1 MTDMSI
7 AGLLDDY
14 RAGRRTPREVIA
26 GSMAVARSQQAANVW
41 ISLIDDNRLA
51 ALLERLE
58 QCRADELPLYGVP
71 FAIKDNIDLAGV
83 PTTAGCP
90 AFSYVPDA
98 DAPVIAR
105 LLAAGAI
112 PIGKTN
118 MDQFATGLVGT
129 RSPYGT
135 CHNPFDAAY
144 VSGGSSA
151 GSAVAVATGCVSFAL
166 GTDTAGS
173 GRVPAAFNNI
183 IGLKPSRG
191 LISTRGVVPACRS
204 LDVVSIFAGT
214 ATDARAVF
222 DAAVDFDEQDPFS
235 RAARAPALG
244 RGSVRPEAFRFGV
257 PSVRDLEFFGD
268 DDARRLFDEAVER
281 LGAVGGEA
289 VSIDLEPFLEVA
301 RLLYEGPWV
310 AERYAAVGAFVD
322 AQPQAVLPVIREII
336 GGGRTITAAEGFKG
350 AYRLRELRRRTEHV
364 WDDIDLLVTPTA
376 ATLYRIA
383 ELLAEPVVLNSR
395 LGRYT
400 NFVNLLDLSAVAVPA
415 GFRGDGLPLGVTLVA
430 PAFHDQNLLAIADRL
445 HRASGVPLGAT
456 GRPLP
461 LPVSLQSAPLAGHDH
476 ADADADA
483 DADANAGTDGVA
495 VAEIEIAVCGA
506 HMSGLALN
514 HQLTQRSARFVAATR
529 SAPLY
534 RLYALPDGPPQR
546 PGLVRVA
553 EGGAAVDLEVW
564 SMPAQRFGDFVD
576 AIPAPLGIG
585 RVRLADGRDV
595 AGFVCESVAVADAT
609 DITAFGGWRRYLA
622 EQP

>member
-7 AGLLDDY
+7 PGLLADY
-14 RAGRRTPREVIA
+14 RAGRRSPREVIA
-26 GSMAVARSQQAANVW
+26 ESMAMARSQQPANVW
-41 ISLIDDNRLA
+41 ISLLDDDMLA

-58 QCRADELPLYGVP
+58 QHRAGELPLYGIP

-90 AFSYVPDA
+90 AFSHVPDA
-98 DAPVIAR
+98 HAPVIAR
-105 LLAAGAI
+105 LLAAGAV

-129 RSPYGT
+129 RSPYGA
-135 CHNPFDAAY
+135 CHNPFDATY

-191 LISTRGVVPACRS
+191 LLSTRGVVPACRS

-214 ATDARAVF
+214 AADARTVF
-222 DAAVDFDEQDPFS
+222 DAGAEFDEQDPFS
-235 RAARAPALG
+235 RAPRAPLLG
-244 RGSVRPEAFRFGV
+244 RGSVRPDAFRFGV
-257 PSVRDLEFFGD
+257 PSVRNLEFFGD

-281 LGAVGGEA
+281 LGTVGGEA
-289 VSIDLEPFLEVA
+289 VSIDLDPFLEVA

-322 AQPQAVLPVIREII
+322 AQPQAVLPVIRQII
-336 GGGRTITAAEGFKG
+336 GGGSSITAAEGFSG
-350 AYRLRELRRRTEHV
+350 AYRLRELRRHTERV
-364 WDDIDLLVTPTA
+364 WNDIDLLVTPTA
-376 ATLYRIA
+376 ATIYRIE
-383 ELLAEPVVLNSR
+383 ELLADPVMLNSR

-430 PAFHDQNLLAIADRL
+430 PAFYDQGLLAIADRL

-461 LPVSLQSAPLAGHDH
+461 QCPPVANQ
-476 ADADADA
+476 ADAD
-483 DADANAGTDGVA
+483 AGTDGVP
-495 VAEIEIAVCGA
+495 VADIEIAVCGA

-514 HQLTQRSARFVAATR
+514 YQLTQRSARLVAATR

-534 RLYALPDGPPQR
+534 RLYALPAGPPLR

-553 EGGAAVDLEVW
+553 EDGAAVDLEVW
-564 SMPAQRFGDFVD
+564 SMPAHRFGGFVD

-595 AGFVCESVAVADAT
+595 AGFLCESVAVADAT
-609 DITAFGGWRRYLA
+609 DITAFGGWRRYLL
-622 EQP
+622 ERE